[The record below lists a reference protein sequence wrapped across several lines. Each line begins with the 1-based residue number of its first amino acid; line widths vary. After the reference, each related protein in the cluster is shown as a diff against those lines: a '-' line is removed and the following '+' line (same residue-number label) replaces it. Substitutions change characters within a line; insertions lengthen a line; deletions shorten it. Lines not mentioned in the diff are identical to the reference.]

1 MLLNFGEE
9 DRPSTR
15 QVEYCLVFVDRLLLG
30 TGLRRWGELRG
41 PRPQCKVEAL
51 GNRLINIHKK
61 LSCQI
66 FKFADLPCLAA
77 SSSSCVLKKNKVWN
91 TRNPRY
97 KSTFVY
103 DAKSAH
109 LSR

>member
-1 MLLNFGEE
+1 MPN
-9 DRPSTR
+9 TR

-30 TGLRRWGELRG
+30 RDLRRWGELRG

-77 SSSSCVLKKNKVWN
+77 SSSSCVFEKIEVWK
-91 TRNPRY
+91 TRNLWY

-109 LSR
+109 LSQ